1 MKHPRLA
8 MAAVALVALG
18 GASIAPIA
26 GAQPPAPS
34 AKPAPGTPPVLRP
47 GLLWKEEWKQNPNGV
62 ELAIGPGNVRNP
74 DLEVKVYGPDPAL
87 QGKDSVLRLAGK
99 DGDENNPSHLF
110 SGECKTACGFTFRSK
125 KAMADLSGLARIR
138 VNAKMSGLH
147 RVYPI
152 IKLAS
157 GDWYIGDQPQG
168 GSAMRDWIWSEF
180 NIAGM
185 NWIKIDPAT
194 LLTHG
199 LPVANIDLTKVDEIG
214 FADPMPSSG
223 HGAGGWFDVGQ
234 IEVYAKTV
242 AR

>member
-8 MAAVALVALG
+8 MATVALIAITG
-18 GASIAPIA
+18 SIAARPA
-26 GAQPPAPS
+26 GAQPPAAS
-34 AKPAPGTPPVLRP
+34 GKPAAGTPPVLRP
-47 GLLWKEEWKQNPNGV
+47 GLFWKEDWKANDKGV
-62 ELAIGPGNVRNP
+62 ELAIGPANIRNP
-74 DLEVKVYGPDPAL
+74 DLEIKVYGPDPAL

-110 SGECKTACGFTFRSK
+110 SGECKTACAFTFRSK
-125 KAMADLSGLARIR
+125 KAMADLTGLARIR
-138 VNAKMSGLH
+138 VNTKMSGLH

-152 IKLAS
+152 IKLAN
-157 GDWYIGDQPQG
+157 GDMYIGDQPQG

-180 NIAGM
+180 NIAGI

-199 LPVANIDLTKVDEIG
+199 NAVANVDLTKVEEIG

-223 HGAGGWFDVGQ
+223 HGAGGWFDLGQ